1 MENIKL
7 IKIANYCYWN
17 TQTEQVLLNNN
28 SITLTISETKLL
40 KLFINSMNK
49 PISSVDLYFYIWED
63 YQKEFNS
70 KSIRNLVS
78 SLRKTL
84 PMITI
89 KNIYGGF
96 YILQKSEEY
105 PDNDFKEY
113 LFEFLDQSQNGIIIT
128 DPNKED
134 NPIIYVNSAFTNLFE
149 YTLEEVKGKNCRFM
163 HKTDNEQLSL
173 QDIKIA
179 IKNEKSI
186 TLNVRNYTKKG
197 SLIYNEVTI
206 SPIFDKQKGKLKY
219 FMGVIKDVTLIHD
232 LKKQIMF
239 SKKNKL

>member
-7 IKIANYCYWN
+7 IKIGNNCYWN
-17 TQTEQVLLNNN
+17 NTTEQVLFNNQVV
-28 SITLTISETKLL
+28 ILTISQVKLL
-40 KLFINSMNK
+40 KIFINSMNK
-49 PISSVDLYFYIWED
+49 PISSVDLYFYIWDD
-63 YQKEFNS
+63 YQKEFNG

-84 PMITI
+84 PEITI

-96 YILQKSEEY
+96 YILQKLEEY
-105 PDNDFKEY
+105 PDNDFKDY
-113 LFEFLDQSQNGIIIT
+113 LFEFLDQSQNAIIIT
-128 DPNKED
+128 NPNKND

-149 YTLEEVKGKNCRFM
+149 YTLEEIKGNNCRFL
-163 HKTDNEQLSL
+163 HGSDNEQLSL

-179 IKNEKSI
+179 IENERSI
-186 TLNVRNYTKKG
+186 TVNVRNYTKTG

-232 LKKQIMF
+232 LKKQIY
-239 SKKNKL
+239 KK